1 MKKDELKQAFGGLEP
16 TEELTKEVWT
26 RVEKNMETVKKRKV
40 SKIVK
45 AAAVVLIAAGLL
57 GGINGLSGN
66 KLVEALVS
74 FWHVDKESQSILKD
88 MTDYHVMVDTVY
100 AAKTFGI
107 YRSKNYICREF
118 WRCGLQQAETA
129 GGGNHQPGQDPQQLF

>member
-1 MKKDELKQAFGGLEP
+1 MKKDELKQAFGELEP

-26 RVEKNMETVKKRKV
+26 RVEENMETVKKRKV
-40 SKIVK
+40 SKIMK

-74 FWHVDKESQSILKD
+74 F
-88 MTDYHVMVDTVY
+88 
-100 AAKTFGI
+100 
-107 YRSKNYICREF
+107 
-118 WRCGLQQAETA
+118 
-129 GGGNHQPGQDPQQLF
+129 

>member
-57 GGINGLSGN
+57 GGINGLSEN

-74 FWHVDKESQSILKD
+74 FWHVDKESQSIERYDRLSCNGG
-88 MTDYHVMVDTVY
+88 YGIC
-100 AAKTFGI
+100 AKTFGI

>member
-57 GGINGLSGN
+57 GGINGLSEN

-100 AAKTFGI
+100 APKLLEYTD
-107 YRSKNYICREF
+107 
-118 WRCGLQQAETA
+118 Q
-129 GGGNHQPGQDPQQLF
+129 

>member
-57 GGINGLSGN
+57 GGINGLSEN

-74 FWHVDKESQSILKD
+74 FWHVDKESQSI
-88 MTDYHVMVDTVY
+88 
-100 AAKTFGI
+100 
-107 YRSKNYICREF
+107 
-118 WRCGLQQAETA
+118 
-129 GGGNHQPGQDPQQLF
+129 

>member
-100 AAKTFGI
+100 APKLLELYGHFSICKVKVGYNGVTNGAIGVL
-107 YRSKNYICREF
+107 YWYIV
-118 WRCGLQQAETA
+118 LYS
-129 GGGNHQPGQDPQQLF
+129 LI